1 MFKQFFVFVVC
12 IIAMMIGNSMQQI
25 PGAGGFAG
33 APAAA
38 MGAGM
43 AAAGGAMAA
52 GTGAAGGAMGA
63 GIEAAKT
70 AMAAGMGAAAGF
82 GAMG

>member
-12 IIAMMIGNSMQQI
+12 IIAMMIGNSMQQL
-25 PGAGGFAG
+25 PGGAEGFAA

-43 AAAGGAMAA
+43 A
-52 GTGAAGGAMGA
+52 AAGGAMGA

-70 AMAAGMGAAAGF
+70 AMAAGVGTAAAGMGAAAGF